1 MKKVIV
7 VGAGASG
14 LMAAYAAAINGNAVL
29 VCEKNEKAG
38 KKIYI
43 TGKGRCNVTNNT
55 DPEGVLANIVH
66 NARFLKGA
74 AYAFPPERLMNFLE
88 EGGLP
93 LKTERG
99 NRVFP
104 ASEKASDVTKCLE
117 RYCRNAGVLFRF
129 GSEVTAIRKN
139 GCGFSVLAGKDL
151 TEADAVIV
159 CTGGI
164 SYPSTG
170 STGDG
175 YLFARS
181 FGLNIIRPRSAL
193 CGIVCDGTEGL
204 QGISLKNVRLN
215 AEAGGKRYSFFG
227 EMLFTHFGISGPIAL
242 TLSSY
247 INDASAS
254 SVQMWLDLKP
264 ALDESTL
271 DKRILRDFALYKNKK
286 LGNALTELLPKA
298 LILPVIW
305 QAGVSPETP
314 VNAVTKEQRGRLVQA
329 FKRYRLLFRSLR
341 PAEEGIVTAGGVDVG
356 ELDPRTME
364 CRKVPGLYFCGET
377 IDVDA
382 LTGGFNLQTAFM
394 TGFAAGRAIH

>member
-14 LMAAYAAAINGNAVL
+14 LMAAYAAAMNGNFVT

-55 DPEGVLANIVH
+55 DPEGVLANTVH

-74 AYAFPPERLMNFLE
+74 AYALPPERLMRLLE

-104 ASEKASDVTKCLE
+104 VSEKASDVTKCLE
-117 RYCRNAGVLFRF
+117 RYCRNAGVQFRF
-129 GSEVTAIRKN
+129 GSKVTSIRKN
-139 GCGFSVLAGKDL
+139 GGCFSVQTGNEALA
-151 TEADAVIV
+151 ADAVIV
-159 CTGGI
+159 CTGGV

-175 YLFARS
+175 YSFARS
-181 FGLNIIRPRSAL
+181 FGLKVIPPRPAL
-193 CGIVCDGTEGL
+193 CGIVCGGAEGL
-204 QGISLKNVRLN
+204 QGVSLKNVRLN
-215 AEAGGKRYSFFG
+215 AEAGGKSYSFFG
-227 EMLFTHFGISGPIAL
+227 EMLFTHFGISGPVAL

-247 INDASAS
+247 INDVPAS
-254 SVQMWLDLKP
+254 SVRIWLDLKP
-264 ALDESTL
+264 ALDENTL
-271 DKRILRDFALYKNKK
+271 DKRILRDFAVYINKR
-286 LGNALTELLPKA
+286 LGNALVGLLPKA
-298 LILPVIW
+298 LILPVIR
-305 QAGVSPETP
+305 QTGVSPETP
-314 VNAVTKEQRGRLVQA
+314 VNMITKEQRGRLVQTL
-329 FKRYRLLFRSLR
+329 KHYRLLFRSLR

-364 CRKVPGLYFCGET
+364 SRKVPGLYFCGEA